1 MNFKFDIEILKN
13 CEITQDIM
21 FHMEELLLEDENRQQ
36 VILTNKEIAFESIFY
51 KQNNLTYCNL
61 LLIDT
66 ERKIEELMG
75 EEYQI
80 KGLEVYFTN
89 SKKEELPFRFIS
101 SFEITDIESLKSE
114 IILDF
119 LNGLN
124 KEESVFITG
133 SSPARLFGYDLS
145 VRDYQTLASE
155 IYCYLEKKILQENL
169 SIFVTS
175 GRLGIETITF
185 FVIQKLKEKYPNIYN
200 ILTIPC
206 LKFDAKWDKTN
217 KERYQ
222 RMLQLADS
230 VIEVD
235 KLMEYKNP
243 TEKPEEYT
251 NEKVVQKNIFIN
263 NTTKGNINITRNNHG
278 EIKFGSYRNSY
289 YF

>member
-1 MNFKFDIEILKN
+1 MNFLTKIEFLKN
-13 CEITQDIM
+13 CEITQDIRL
-21 FHMEELLLEDENRQQ
+21 HIDELLLEDEMKQK
-36 VILTNKEIAFESIFY
+36 VVLKEKDITFEPIFY
-51 KQNNLTYCNL
+51 KNDKTTYCEL
-61 LLIDT
+61 LLIDSNK
-66 ERKIEELMG
+66 KIEELIG

-80 KGLEVYFTN
+80 KNLEIYFMN

-101 SFEITDIESLKSE
+101 SLEFTEIESLKSD
-114 IILDF
+114 IVFDF

-124 KEESVFITG
+124 KEEAVFITG
-133 SSPARLFGYDLS
+133 SSPAKLFGYDLS
-145 VRDYQTLASE
+145 VRDYQILASE

-243 TEKPEEYT
+243 TEKSEEYT

-263 NTTKGNINITRNNHG
+263 NTTKGNINITRNNYG